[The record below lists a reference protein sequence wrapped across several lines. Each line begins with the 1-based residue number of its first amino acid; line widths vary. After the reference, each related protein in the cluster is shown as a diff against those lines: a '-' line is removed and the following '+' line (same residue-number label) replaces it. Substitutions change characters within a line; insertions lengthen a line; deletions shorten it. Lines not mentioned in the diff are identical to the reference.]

1 LNGKRKAFHKGGNS
15 SCRLHIRQHYPIYK
29 ERCEKEKIPV
39 THWAI
44 PQSIW
49 KAMEEEKE
57 AEASG
62 HTTKKQQQLVFQTVM
77 WPREFT
83 REGVLH
89 AVAKLI
95 TTNDQV
101 SH

>member
-1 LNGKRKAFHKGGNS
+1 MESA
-15 SCRLHIRQHYPIYK
+15 RLSIK
-29 ERCEKEKIPV
+29 EGTHCVAYISVSIIPFTRRGVKKKKIPV
-39 THWAI
+39 AHWAI
-44 PQSIW
+44 PWSIW

-62 HTTKKQQQLVFQTVM
+62 HMTKKQQQLDFQTVM
-77 WPREFT
+77 GPREFT

-95 TTNDQV
+95 ATNDQV

>member
-1 LNGKRKAFHKGGNS
+1 MSPTYPSAF
-15 SCRLHIRQHYPIYK
+15 PIYK
-29 ERCEKEKIPV
+29 KRCEKNKIPV
-39 THWAI
+39 AHWAI

-62 HTTKKQQQLVFQTVM
+62 RMTKKQQQLDFQTVM
-77 WPREFT
+77 GPREFT

-95 TTNDQV
+95 ATNDQV
-101 SH
+101 SY